1 MNTTGMSKHLRRV
14 SAWAGAVCLATLVA
28 SCGGGGADGGEPPPT
43 PSGTATIGSEG
54 GSLSSA
60 EGVRITVP
68 AGAMA
73 EAVTLRVARDT
84 TGLHAALASGTPDPD
99 KAVALSP
106 TYAMTPH
113 GTTFT
118 QPVELRIPID
128 GADAAAA
135 VWAQGRDW
143 VLAIARDEVPQ
154 EFRAGFLER
163 NPVNRDLLAHAARL
177 GAGG

>member
-1 MNTTGMSKHLRRV
+1 M
-14 SAWAGAVCLATLVA
+14 
-28 SCGGGGADGGEPPPT
+28 
-43 PSGTATIGSEG
+43 ATIGAAG
-54 GSLSSA
+54 GSVVS
-60 EGVRITVP
+60 EDGVRITVP
-68 AGAMA
+68 AGSLADTL
-73 EAVTLRVARDT
+73 TLRIARDT
-84 TGLHAALASGTPDPD
+84 SGLNAALASGTPDPD

-154 EFRAGFLER
+154 EFRAGFLEH